1 MLLRN
6 FCICLTLALAL
17 TSLNGC
23 SDGPVTVRRV
33 TLNQTIST
41 KDVIFIVPGKTDL
54 SAVVERLGAP
64 NAILSSKDQIITR
77 YYFTDGRYF
86 KANYGWGLRFL
97 IPFFTPDLDLGGGGI
112 GTDVFQV
119 TYDGNW
125 TVRDHAFAFHSR
137 SSEFFVW
144 PFRD

>member
-6 FCICLTLALAL
+6 LCIYLTLALAL

-23 SDGPVTVRRV
+23 IDGPLTVRRV

-41 KDVIFIVPGKTDL
+41 EDVIFIVPGKTDL
-54 SAVVERLGAP
+54 SAVVERFGAP

-97 IPFFTPDLDLGGGGI
+97 IPFFTPDLDMGGGGL

-119 TYDGNW
+119 TYDDHW
-125 TVRDHAFAFHSR
+125 LVRDHAFAFHSR
-137 SSEFFVW
+137 SSEFLIW